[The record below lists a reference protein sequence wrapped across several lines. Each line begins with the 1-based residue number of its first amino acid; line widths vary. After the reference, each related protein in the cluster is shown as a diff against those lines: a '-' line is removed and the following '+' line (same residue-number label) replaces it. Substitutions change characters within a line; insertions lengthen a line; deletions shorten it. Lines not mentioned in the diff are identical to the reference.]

1 VKQIPGTQ
9 RRRKVTYYDALSGT
23 TKMIAIILSACLAND
38 PNVCR
43 DYKIPIDAD
52 IDAMTCMVQA
62 PPHFAKWAEQ
72 HPGWSVK
79 RWHCG
84 SASEDKI

>member
-1 VKQIPGTQ
+1 M
-9 RRRKVTYYDALSGT
+9 L
-23 TKMIAIILSACLAND
+23 AIILSACLTAD

-52 IDAMTCMVQA
+52 IDAKTCLMQA
-62 PPHFAKWAEQ
+62 PPHFAKWAEN
-72 HPGWSVK
+72 HPGWQVK

-84 SASEDKI
+84 PTSEDKI